1 MDNDKTQLPNYNE
14 SNQFSLSGILE
25 EVLKNFSLGL
35 ENCMPAVVVS
45 HDRNENT
52 VTVTPAI
59 NTIGTDGVASQRANI
74 TLPVHI
80 FGGGGI
86 VISTPLTAGDT
97 GWIVAGDRDI
107 TLFRQSLKVS
117 NPNTYR
123 THKFAFGFFL
133 PDKVKGFT
141 VQSGDSN
148 AFLIQTLDGS
158 TRIAL
163 SDGLVKI
170 KTSGNIKAE
179 CTNLTIDATS
189 CKITATTDII
199 GNTSI
204 TGNLTVSND
213 ITATGEVTGNG
224 IALSTHTH
232 LAPAAA
238 ALVPPPAPT
247 PSTGVPTPTV

>member
-1 MDNDKTQLPNYNE
+1 MSNQNNAQAPNYNA
-14 SNQFSLSGILE
+14 SNQSSMSGILE
-25 EVLKNFSLGL
+25 EVLKNYSLNL

-45 HDRNENT
+45 HDRTNNT
-52 VTVTPAI
+52 VIVTPAI
-59 NTIGTDGVASQRANI
+59 NMITTDGEPMQRANI

-86 VISTPLTAGDT
+86 IISTPLKEGDA
-97 GWIVAGDRDI
+97 GWIVACDRDI
-107 TLFRQSLKVS
+107 TLFKQSLKVS

-123 THKFAFGFFL
+123 THKLSFGFFI

-170 KTSGNIKAE
+170 KTGGDVVAE
-179 CTNLTIDATS
+179 CTNLTITAS
-189 CKITATTDII
+189 NCKITAMTDII
-199 GNTSI
+199 GDTTI
-204 TGNLTVSND
+204 TGNLSVSGAIVGTGVKD
-213 ITATGEVTGNG
+213 ILNPAGVTL
-224 IALSTHTH
+224 ATHTH
-232 LAPAAA
+232 GS
-238 ALVPPPAPT
+238 PT
-247 PSTGVPTPTV
+247 PVTPTPTPGT